1 MAPLL
6 AVHGYCDNVGDLSN
20 RNLFSNS
27 STGSTSKVTVSAG
40 LVSPETFLLG
50 LQMVA
55 FLLGLHAVAPRSV
68 SSSPL
73 LTRTR
78 VILNKA
84 HPYDLILPYL
94 PLYRPCPK
102 YSHMLQTKGLGL
114 KCMNLEGGIVQ
125 PITAPHQTVQLTTG
139 LTSWSC
145 GFFFFFFFFYLRK
158 LKIVPKPL
166 IMSIKRLCGFL
177 YNLTVLA
184 PVRDNKSPSFC
195 YPSLYHAS
203 TFSYICPPPI
213 VSGKENLLYARC
225 LCV

>member
-1 MAPLL
+1 MLSLWWWSECLIYLGLPAPACLRSVIGSTVSG
-6 AVHGYCDNVGDLSN
+6 AGYCDKVGDLSN

-27 STGSTSKVTVSAG
+27 SAGSTSKVTVSAG

-55 FLLGLHAVAPRSV
+55 FLLGLHAVAPWSV

-73 LTRTR
+73 LTRIW

-114 KCMNLEGGIVQ
+114 KRMNLERG
-125 PITAPHQTVQLTTG
+125 A
-139 LTSWSC
+139 
-145 GFFFFFFFFYLRK
+145 
-158 LKIVPKPL
+158 
-166 IMSIKRLCGFL
+166 
-177 YNLTVLA
+177 
-184 PVRDNKSPSFC
+184 
-195 YPSLYHAS
+195 
-203 TFSYICPPPI
+203 
-213 VSGKENLLYARC
+213 
-225 LCV
+225 